1 MQVGAFLK
9 SCNQS
14 LAVCG
19 TNELIGAIAARLSNN
34 NIGAMPVCD
43 DNRALIGV
51 ISERDIVRAF
61 AKDATK
67 LRDLRVRDLMTTNV
81 VSCDPTTS
89 MSDAEKL
96 MNDARVRHLPV
107 VEGGRTVAMLSIRD
121 LLVWRVS
128 AAREEINVLRDVVIA
143 ARYA

>member
-19 TNELIGAIAARLSNN
+19 ANELIGAIAARLSSN
-34 NIGAMPVCD
+34 NIGAMPVCG

-61 AKDATK
+61 AHDSHTLSDRK
-67 LRDLRVRDLMTTNV
+67 VRELMTTNV
-81 VSCDPTTS
+81 VSCHPQTP
-89 MSDAEKL
+89 MGEAEKI

-107 VEGGRTVAMLSIRD
+107 VEDGKTVGMLSIRD
-121 LLVWRVS
+121 LLVWRVN
-128 AAREEINVLRDVVIA
+128 AARDEINVLRDVVIA